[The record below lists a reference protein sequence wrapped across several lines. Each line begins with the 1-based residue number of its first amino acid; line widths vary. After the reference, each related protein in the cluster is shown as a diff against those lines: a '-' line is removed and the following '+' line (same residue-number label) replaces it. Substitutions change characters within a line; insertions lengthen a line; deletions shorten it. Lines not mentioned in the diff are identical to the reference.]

1 MPNRNCKICNK
12 KFTTKHSRQ
21 RYCSKECARV
31 PRLEYFKIYNKSDKA
46 KEIKEKYNKSDRGKE
61 LTKIRNRSEKGK
73 QIKRKW
79 AHSVEGKKY
88 RKGYVKKFQQS
99 DEGKEWRRNYD
110 RKYSKLE
117 KVKKYRTEY
126 RKKYV
131 ESGKMKIARKKYDK
145 SEKGRETVNNYMNA
159 KYNSDPLF
167 KLIVNIRN
175 RLSAYTRSKNIRKEH
190 KTFKMIGCKPEYLKK
205 YLEKKFYP
213 HPSTNEEMT
222 WKNHSLHGWHI
233 DHIIPLDSAKNEK
246 DLEKLAHYSNL
257 QPLWSLENWKKKNKY

>member
-88 RKGYVKKFQQS
+88 RKEYVKKFQQS

-190 KTFKMIGCKPEYLKK
+190 KTCTGRI
-205 YLEKKFYP
+205 
-213 HPSTNEEMT
+213 
-222 WKNHSLHGWHI
+222 
-233 DHIIPLDSAKNEK
+233 
-246 DLEKLAHYSNL
+246 
-257 QPLWSLENWKKKNKY
+257 